1 LNWRRFAKEA
11 YTIHQFIFSAVE
23 VSFDH
28 PVGVEVKYRKYVSDE
43 YPEVVED
50 PNPNSDLGVTIRI
63 MKSKT
68 LPEPGGLPVNCL
80 LGIPENCE
88 IVPDEFVP
96 RSRNVLDEVIQ
107 EAISTWSTT
116 DNEAVENWKAFGR
129 TCPAEGET
137 AAEWIKHKGFHIPFH
152 EFLVNP
158 EKHGDLNPQ
167 SNVLRA
173 HRGPPEYSKYQ
184 SVQADDLLLRSIRKP
199 DGTYTAPPR
208 PPSLNA
214 RRSSKIFLL
223 KFKSCLTIMIAFQPV
238 GISLCTR
245 MIKRATISRGFS
257 SNWVS
262 RSGMSKKTRCS
273 ELPRWSRK
281 GRNANFITGF
291 TILMSIHRDRRG
303 SPPFMTMLRK
313 ILSSTHTAR
322 KS

>member
-1 LNWRRFAKEA
+1 M
-11 YTIHQFIFSAVE
+11 
-23 VSFDH
+23 
-28 PVGVEVKYRKYVSDE
+28 KYRKYVSDE
-43 YPEVVED
+43 YPEVVVD

-88 IVPDEFVP
+88 IIPDEFVP

-152 EFLVNP
+152 EFLVDP

-167 SNVLRA
+167 TTVLRA
-173 HRGPPEYSKYQ
+173 HRGPPVYSKYQ
-184 SVQADDLLLRSIRKP
+184 SVQAEDLLLRSIRKP

-214 RRSSKIFLL
+214 RRSSKLL
-223 KFKSCLTIMIAFQPV
+223 
-238 GISLCTR
+238 
-245 MIKRATISRGFS
+245 FS
-257 SNWVS
+257 Y
-262 RSGMSKKTRCS
+262 
-273 ELPRWSRK
+273 
-281 GRNANFITGF
+281 
-291 TILMSIHRDRRG
+291 
-303 SPPFMTMLRK
+303 
-313 ILSSTHTAR
+313 
-322 KS
+322 